1 MPPTDIGISK
11 IPASNTMNKIYMVLR
26 IIIALILILFMLILI
41 GDFFLGI
48 PADIADRSAMEGWVD
63 DITRISNE
71 TKISRVKTGLLF
83 IVVLIVFVFVIK
95 RKK

>member
-1 MPPTDIGISK
+1 MHK
-11 IPASNTMNKIYMVLR
+11 IFKVLR
-26 IIIALILILFMLILI
+26 ILIILILILIMLILI
-41 GDFFLGI
+41 GDFFCGI
-48 PADIADRSAMEGWVD
+48 PADISDRSAMEGWVD